1 MRVKTGVWIAS
12 VMVLVGL
19 VCTMY
24 VGYAQPPPAAPGA
37 PGGAGA
43 PGGGRGGPGGGR
55 GGFGG
60 GMGAGLMASPPA
72 IVVANGKVYVVFL
85 GTLFKLNADTLEV
98 EAQAKLVPQGM
109 EAMFQHMGA
118 PGGGGAPAAGAAPA
132 APAPPAAN
140 P

>member
-1 MRVKTGVWIAS
+1 MRVRTVVWIAAM
-12 VMVLVGL
+12 VVLVGL
-19 VCTMY
+19 ISTMF

-37 PGGAGA
+37 PAGAGA
-43 PGGGRGGPGGGR
+43 PGGGRGGPGGR

-60 GMGAGLMASPPA
+60 GMMGASSA
-72 IVVANGKVYVVFL
+72 IAVANGKVYVVFM

-109 EAMFQHMGA
+109 EAMFQRMGA
-118 PGGGGAPAAGAAPA
+118 PGGGGAPAGGA